1 MQDCQIRRKVILPAI
16 TIELSAHQESDRID
30 SSPQFLTESID
41 EMRLKKLEQLLK
53 GTTALDVARVLSY
66 RPEMFGMPFSMCLE
80 AVMRG
85 PSDWSVGERE
95 LFAAFVSRKN
105 QCPF

>member
-1 MQDCQIRRKVILPAI
+1 
-16 TIELSAHQESDRID
+16 
-30 SSPQFLTESID
+30 
-41 EMRLKKLEQLLK
+41 MRLKKLEQLLID
-53 GTTALDVARVLSY
+53 TSVPDVSRVLVY
-66 RPEMFGMPFSMCLE
+66 RPEMFGTSFSMCLE
-80 AVMRG
+80 DVMRG

>member
-1 MQDCQIRRKVILPAI
+1 
-16 TIELSAHQESDRID
+16 
-30 SSPQFLTESID
+30 
-41 EMRLKKLEQLLK
+41 MRFKKLEQLLK
-53 GTTALDVARVLSY
+53 DASQPDVSRVLVY
-66 RPEMFGMPFSMCLE
+66 MPEMFGTPFSMCLE
-80 AVMRG
+80 DVMRG

>member
-1 MQDCQIRRKVILPAI
+1 
-16 TIELSAHQESDRID
+16 
-30 SSPQFLTESID
+30 
-41 EMRLKKLEQLLK
+41 MRLKKLELILH
-53 GTTALDVARVLSY
+53 GTSDPDIHRVLSY
-66 RPEMFGMPFSMCLE
+66 RSEMFGTPFSMCLE
-80 AVMRG
+80 DVMRG

>member
-1 MQDCQIRRKVILPAI
+1 
-16 TIELSAHQESDRID
+16 
-30 SSPQFLTESID
+30 
-41 EMRLKKLEQLLK
+41 MRLKKLEQLLH
-53 GTTALDVARVLSY
+53 GTSEPDIHRVLSY
-66 RPEMFGMPFSMCLE
+66 RPEMFGTPFSLCLE
-80 AVMRG
+80 DVMRG

>member
-1 MQDCQIRRKVILPAI
+1 
-16 TIELSAHQESDRID
+16 
-30 SSPQFLTESID
+30 
-41 EMRLKKLEQLLK
+41 MRLKKLEQTLQ
-53 GTTALDVARVLSY
+53 GTSAPDVARVLSH

-85 PSDWSVGERE
+85 PSHWSVGERE

>member
-1 MQDCQIRRKVILPAI
+1 
-16 TIELSAHQESDRID
+16 
-30 SSPQFLTESID
+30 
-41 EMRLKKLEQLLK
+41 MRLKQVERGHRLPQKLML
-53 GTTALDVARVLSY
+53 GMIRVMTGRRAPDIVRTLFY
-66 RPEMFGMPFSMCLE
+66 RPELFGAQFSACLQP
-80 AVMRG
+80 VMRG